1 MCGMNFTDVGLCPSP
16 VQVTNGND
24 QWAGGYAQ
32 FGSLHTGI
40 INFAYA
46 DGSVHGISAAINF
59 NTLMALS
66 GFRDGQIISATSTGD

>member
-1 MCGMNFTDVGLCPSP
+1 MNFTDVGLCPSP

-24 QWAGGYAQ
+24 KYSGGYAQ
-32 FGSLHTGI
+32 FDSMHTNI

-46 DGSVHGISAAINF
+46 DGSVHGIKPSIDF

-66 GFRDGQIISATSTGD
+66 GFRDGQIITANSTD